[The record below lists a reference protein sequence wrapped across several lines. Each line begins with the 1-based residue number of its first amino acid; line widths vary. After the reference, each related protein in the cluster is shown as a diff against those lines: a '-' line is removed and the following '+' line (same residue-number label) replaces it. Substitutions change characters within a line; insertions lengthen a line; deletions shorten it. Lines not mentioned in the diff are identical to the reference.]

1 MPAGD
6 FDNAVGDVLIA
17 FTQHKLPHS
26 TKLSGAPEPRTSSPS
41 PTSTSS
47 RNPCRLPCSASTPG
61 HHHQPPLATSNQ
73 PPQSSQS
80 RLPTFLNHFFPL
92 AGRIASN
99 PRSGLPEVHCGNQG
113 AELVVGEASVTLASL
128 DYGRITSTLR
138 QFQLPYDMDVALS
151 VQLVSFTCGGFTV
164 AWCTSHVLMDA
175 SSMILLVNSWSEH
188 ARSGALPAGV
198 RPNHDRSLL
207 ASLHEAFTP
216 LDKRHQ
222 VNVLT
227 TQQSMVER
235 LILNRRAASHSRGA
249 RATRIQAISAYLW
262 KALANVVGEA
272 DECCRMGWWV
282 DGRSRLTTPK
292 ISDALTNYIGN
303 VIAFVVRE
311 ERVQELVRMPLAD
324 VAAMVREAIAA
335 PVYDEHFQELVDWV
349 EEHKAGRY
357 VDTASIGLGSP
368 ALRITAAGAAW
379 FDTDFF
385 GLGQQATL
393 ATVTAT
399 LVARLCAGFVRLGPR
414 PTGDGSWI
422 ANAFIWPRLA
432 AALESDEPRVFKDVT
447 AEYLGLASPQV
458 LRGRL

>member
-1 MPAGD
+1 MASVNGGNSRVRVLSRRLMKASDSSIEPHVL
-6 FDNAVGDVLIA
+6 AVSNLDL
-17 FTQHKLPHS
+17 LPQSMQTSLFCIYARPPPS
-26 TKLSGAPEPRTSSPS
+26 TTTGYFESAAAIFAIPLAYFPEPFLPARRPHRIQ
-41 PTSTSS
+41 PT
-47 RNPCRLPCSASTPG
+47 LWA
-61 HHHQPPLATSNQ
+61 
-73 PPQSSQS
+73 
-80 RLPTFLNHFFPL
+80 
-92 AGRIASN
+92 
-99 PRSGLPEVHCGNQG
+99 PRG

-207 ASLHEAFTP
+207 FRPRAAPSYSASLHEAFTP

-235 LILNRRAASHSRGA
+235 LILNRR
-249 RATRIQAISAYLW
+249 AISAYLW